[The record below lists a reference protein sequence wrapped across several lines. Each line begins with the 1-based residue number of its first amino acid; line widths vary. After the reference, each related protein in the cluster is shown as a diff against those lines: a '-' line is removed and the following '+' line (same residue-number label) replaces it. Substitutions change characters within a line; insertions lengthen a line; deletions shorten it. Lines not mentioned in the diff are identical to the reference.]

1 MRVHTTT
8 LGTVM
13 RISATKL
20 GAALVIAIGLS
31 LGQAGAKSTQSLQAA
46 QWEYY
51 ISPNEVKCMSCC
63 SGGGTLC
70 CQHDS
75 PCSVVPVD

>member
-1 MRVHTTT
+1 MRVHSNT

-13 RISATKL
+13 RMPATKL
-20 GAALVIAIGLS
+20 GAAVVIAIGLS
-31 LGQAGAKSTQSLQAA
+31 LGQPGARSTQSLEAA
-46 QWEYY
+46 QWEFY
-51 ISPNEVKCMSCC
+51 ISPDEFKCMSCC

-70 CQHDS
+70 CEHNS